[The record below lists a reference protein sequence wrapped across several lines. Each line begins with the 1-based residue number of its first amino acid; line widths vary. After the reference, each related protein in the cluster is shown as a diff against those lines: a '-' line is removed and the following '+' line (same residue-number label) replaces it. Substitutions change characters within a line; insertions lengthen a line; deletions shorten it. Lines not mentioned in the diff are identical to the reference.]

1 VLRKPRLA
9 LVRECISNAK
19 RVALMRHLAN
29 PALNLQVEASN
40 AAAPELAGVV
50 VPHTA
55 SIQMHA
61 AQNQIFGLVL
71 ALNGQFSSRL
81 PACREFL
88 DERTRALA
96 FRLDRASGRYQAA
109 CGQLAASSNWQ
120 SWMKRVGNWR

>member
-1 VLRKPRLA
+1 
-9 LVRECISNAK
+9 
-19 RVALMRHLAN
+19 MRHLAN

-71 ALNGQFSSRL
+71 ALATVRGAAKVRRL
-81 PACREFL
+81 PEVELTHPPSVA
-88 DERTRALA
+88 RAPT
-96 FRLDRASGRYQAA
+96 
-109 CGQLAASSNWQ
+109 LAAYE
-120 SWMKRVGNWR
+120 MIRHLR